1 VFSESRAL
9 VADLDC
15 LPPLN
20 VSDGPTG
27 FEHDPR
33 FGLRGVRQAALRY
46 LYAVNEHENVIVS
59 IPVNFTNRRFIVTH
73 GSALD
78 SIDFQRCRL

>member
-33 FGLRGVRQAALRY
+33 FGLRGVRQAALRN
-46 LYAVNEHENVIVS
+46 LHAVNEHEKVIVFVPLNLANKS
-59 IPVNFTNRRFIVTH
+59 SLVTH

-78 SIDFQRCRL
+78 SIVSP